1 MSSHLKPSAIRPTGS
16 ATHRLLILFAVALAA
31 RVATFGNPVV
41 HVDEEFYFFTGHA
54 MWQGA
59 WPFVDV
65 WDRKP
70 IGLFLLY
77 ALPAAF
83 GFPAG
88 IWAYQAM
95 ALASV
100 VATGWLIARMAER
113 LGWGAGATAA
123 GIAYILWLDVLG
135 GQGGQAPVF
144 YNLPMIGAAWLIL
157 ESDARGSRMP
167 GLGAMALV
175 GVVLQIKYSAVFEG
189 MVFGLWL
196 LGAEW
201 RRSRSPL
208 ALIPYGMALIVIALA
223 PTLAAAGVYAAIG
236 QWDAFLYANFLS
248 IFHRN
253 PDPLPELAGNLGQM
267 VLILSP
273 IVTLA
278 VLGLKRTWRED
289 SEKTLLAVWL
299 GAAIIGVL
307 LFRPWFDHYGLPI
320 LLPACTAA
328 AAMLG
333 REDWRRRDTPALL
346 LTVALAG
353 QIVLLSLRHE
363 RGDGAEFAA
372 LSDAVGKG
380 PGCLYVYS
388 GSTMLYVAT
397 RRCTL
402 SRYIVPAHLSRA
414 REAGATG
421 VDQDAEIA
429 RILAQRPGVVV
440 MRPPYN
446 GERSA
451 AHAHVLAA
459 MADGYRLT
467 AKLPMGNEMIR
478 VYKSTR

>member
-1 MSSHLKPSAIRPTGS
+1 M
-16 ATHRLLILFAVALAA
+16 ALAA
-31 RVATFGNPVV
+31 RALTFGNPVV

-77 ALPAAF
+77 AVPAAF

-95 ALASV
+95 ALLSV
-100 VATGWLIARMAER
+100 VATASLIARMAER
-113 LGWGAGATAA
+113 LGWGMGATAA
-123 GIAYILWLDVLG
+123 GIAYVLWLDLLG

-144 YNLPMIGAAWLIL
+144 YNLLMMAAAWTIL
-157 ESDARGSRMP
+157 ESDRQHSRRRG
-167 GLGAMALV
+167 LAAMALV

-196 LGAEW
+196 LASEW
-201 RRSRSPL
+201 RRSRSVA
-208 ALIPYGMALIVIALA
+208 ALIPYGTALVAVSLV
-223 PTLAAAGVYAAIG
+223 PTLLAAGVYAAIG

-253 PDPLPELAGNLGQM
+253 PDPLGELAGNLGQM
-267 VLILSP
+267 ILILSP
-273 IVTLA
+273 IVALA
-278 VLGLKRTWRED
+278 VLGLKRAPKDRERIF
-289 SEKTLLAVWL
+289 LAVWL

-333 REDWRRRDTPALL
+333 REAWQRRYTPALL
-346 LTVALAG
+346 LTAALAG

-363 RGDGAEFAA
+363 RGDAAEFAA
-372 LSDAVGKG
+372 LSQAVGKG

-397 RRCTL
+397 ERCTL
-402 SRYIVPAHLSRA
+402 SRWIVPAHLSRA

-421 VDQDAEIA
+421 VDQDAEIT
-429 RILAQRPGVVV
+429 RILAQHPAVVV

-446 GERSA
+446 GERPE
-451 AHAHVLAA
+451 AHARVMAA
-459 MADGYRLT
+459 MTDGYRLT
-467 AKLPMGNEMIR
+467 AQLPMGNETIR

>member
-1 MSSHLKPSAIRPTGS
+1 
-16 ATHRLLILFAVALAA
+16 
-31 RVATFGNPVV
+31 
-41 HVDEEFYFFTGHA
+41 

-83 GFPAG
+83 GFPGG

-100 VATGWLIARMAER
+100 VATAWLIARMAER
-113 LGWGAGATAA
+113 LGWGAGAMAA
-123 GIAYILWLDVLG
+123 GIAYILWLDLLG

-144 YNLPMIGAAWLIL
+144 YNLLMMGAAWTIL
-157 ESDARGSRMP
+157 ESDRRRARS
-167 GLGAMALV
+167 LGIVAMALV
-175 GVVLQIKYSAVFEG
+175 GIVLQIKYSAVFEG

-196 LGAEW
+196 LASEW
-201 RRSRSPL
+201 RRSRSPVAL
-208 ALIPYGMALIVIALA
+208 MLYGIGLVAVSLIPTAL
-223 PTLAAAGVYAAIG
+223 AAGVYAAIG

-253 PDPLPELAGNLGQM
+253 PDPLSELAGNLGQM
-267 VLILSP
+267 ILILSP

-278 VLGLKRTWRED
+278 VLGLKRTWRGDGEHGF
-289 SEKTLLAVWL
+289 LAVWL
-299 GAAIIGVL
+299 GAAIVGVL

-320 LLPACTAA
+320 LLPACTAS

-333 REDWRRRDTPALL
+333 SGAWRRRHAPALL

-353 QIVLLSLRHE
+353 QVVLLALRHE
-363 RGDGAEFAA
+363 RGDGTQFTA
-372 LSDAVGKG
+372 LATAVGKG

-397 RRCTL
+397 ERCAL
-402 SRYIVPAHLSRA
+402 SRWIVPAHLSRA

-421 VDQDAEIA
+421 VDQDAEIT
-429 RILAQRPGVVV
+429 RILSQHPAVVV

-446 GERSA
+446 GERPE
-451 AHAHVLAA
+451 AHARVLAA
-459 MADGYRLT
+459 MAGGYRLT
-467 AKLPMGNEMIR
+467 AKLPMGNETIS
-478 VYKSTR
+478 VYKSAR

>member
-1 MSSHLKPSAIRPTGS
+1 MPSFDRSTILNPN
-16 ATHRLLILFAVALAA
+16 RLLILLAVALVA
-31 RVATFGNPVV
+31 RALTFGNPVV
-41 HVDEEFYFFTGHA
+41 HVDEEFYFFTGHS

-70 IGLFLLY
+70 VGLFLLY
-77 ALPAAF
+77 AIPAAF

-88 IWAYQAM
+88 IWVYQMM

-100 VATGWLIARMAER
+100 VATAWLIARMAER

-123 GIAYILWLDVLG
+123 GIAYILWLDLLG

-144 YNLPMIGAAWLIL
+144 YNLVMMGAAWAIL
-157 ESDARGSRMP
+157 ESDRRGVRSL
-167 GLGAMALV
+167 GLLAMALV
-175 GVVLQIKYSAVFEG
+175 GIVLQIKYSAVFEG
-189 MVFGLWL
+189 VVFGLWL
-196 LGAEW
+196 LASEW
-201 RRSRSPL
+201 RRRRSPA
-208 ALIPYGMALIVIALA
+208 ALVLYGTALVAVSLA
-223 PTLAAAGVYAAIG
+223 PTALAAGVYAAIG

-253 PDPLPELAGNLGQM
+253 PDPLGELAGNLGQM

-278 VLGLKRTWRED
+278 VLGLKRTERD
-289 SEKTLLAVWL
+289 SERTFLAVWL
-299 GAAIIGVL
+299 GAGVVGVL

-333 REDWRRRDTPALL
+333 REDWRRRHTPALL

-363 RGDGAEFAA
+363 RGDATEFAA
-372 LSDAVGKG
+372 LSQAVGKG

-397 RRCTL
+397 QRCTL
-402 SRYIVPAHLSRA
+402 SHWIVPAHLSRA

-421 VDQDAEIA
+421 VDQDAEIT
-429 RILAQRPGVVV
+429 RILSQHPAVVV

-446 GERSA
+446 GERAA
-451 AHAHVLAA
+451 AHARVLAA
-459 MADGYRLT
+459 MADGYRLA

-478 VYKSTR
+478 VYKSAR

>member
-1 MSSHLKPSAIRPTGS
+1 
-16 ATHRLLILFAVALAA
+16 
-31 RVATFGNPVV
+31 
-41 HVDEEFYFFTGHA
+41 
-54 MWQGA
+54 
-59 WPFVDV
+59 
-65 WDRKP
+65 
-70 IGLFLLY
+70 GLFLLY

-88 IWAYQAM
+88 IWTYQAM

-123 GIAYILWLDVLG
+123 GVAYILWLDLLG

-144 YNLPMIGAAWLIL
+144 YNLLMMGAAWAIL
-157 ESDARGSRMP
+157 ESDRRGLRSL
-167 GLGAMALV
+167 GLAAMTLV
-175 GVVLQIKYSAVFEG
+175 GLVLQIKYSAVVEG

-196 LGAEW
+196 LVAEW
-201 RRSRSPL
+201 RRSQSPVALILYGL
-208 ALIPYGMALIVIALA
+208 ALVVVSLL
-223 PTLAAAGVYAAIG
+223 PTAMAAGVYAAIG

-253 PDPLPELAGNLGQM
+253 PDPIGELAGNLGQM

-273 IVTLA
+273 VVTLA
-278 VLGLKRTWRED
+278 VLGLKRARRGRER
-289 SEKTLLAVWL
+289 TFLAVWL

-307 LFRPWFDHYGLPI
+307 IFRPWFDHYGLPI

-333 REDWRRRDTPALL
+333 RQDWRRRQTPALL
-346 LTVALAG
+346 LIVALAG

-363 RGDGAEFAA
+363 RGDATEFAA
-372 LSDAVGKG
+372 LSQGVGKG

-397 RRCTL
+397 QRCAL
-402 SRYIVPAHLSRA
+402 SRWIVPAHLSRA

-421 VDQDAEIA
+421 VDQDSEIA
-429 RILAQRPGVVV
+429 RILSQHPAVVV

-446 GERSA
+446 GERPE
-451 AHAHVLAA
+451 AHARVLAA
-459 MADGYRLT
+459 MADGYRLA
-467 AKLPMGNEMIR
+467 AKLPMGNETIS

>member
-1 MSSHLKPSAIRPTGS
+1 MIRSASTPMVR
-16 ATHRLLILFAVALAA
+16 RLLVLFLVAVAA
-31 RVATFGNPVV
+31 RALTFGNPVV
-41 HVDEEFYFFTGHA
+41 HVDEEFYFFTGTA
-54 MWQGA
+54 MHHGA

-77 ALPAAF
+77 ALPAAL
-83 GFPAG
+83 GYPAG
-88 IWAYQAM
+88 IWGYQLF

-100 VATGWLIARMAER
+100 VATAWAIARMADR
-113 LGWGAGATAA
+113 LGWTTGATAA
-123 GIAYILWLDVLG
+123 GIAYILWLDLLG

-144 YNLPMIGAAWLIL
+144 YNALMIGAAWLIL
-157 ESDARGSRMP
+157 ESDRRRARAP
-167 GLGAMALV
+167 GLAAMALV
-175 GVVLQIKYSAVFEG
+175 GIVLQIKYSAVFEG

-201 RRSRSPL
+201 RRSRSPG
-208 ALIPYGMALIVIALA
+208 ALVGYGAALVAVSLA
-223 PTLAAAGVYAAIG
+223 PTAIAAGVYAAIG

-253 PDPLPELAGNLGQM
+253 PDPLPELAANLGQM

-278 VLGLKRTWRED
+278 VLGLQRTWRAPDAPAERGF
-289 SEKTLLAVWL
+289 LAVWL
-299 GAAIIGVL
+299 DAAIVGVL

-333 REDWRRRDTPALL
+333 RAAWRRRLAPALL
-346 LTVALAG
+346 LVVALGG
-353 QIVLLSLRHE
+353 QIVLLALRHE
-363 RGDGAEFAA
+363 RGGPAEFAA
-372 LSDAVGKG
+372 LSAAVGRG

-397 RRCTL
+397 RRCAL

-429 RILAQRPGVVV
+429 RILRARPAVVV

-446 GERSA
+446 GERPA
-451 AHAHVLAA
+451 AHARVMAA

-467 AKLPMGNEMIR
+467 AKLPMGNETIR
-478 VYKSTR
+478 VYKSIP

>member
-1 MSSHLKPSAIRPTGS
+1 MPSLDRPTTS
-16 ATHRLLILFAVALAA
+16 TAHRLLILLAVAILARA
-31 RVATFGNPVV
+31 LTFGNPVV
-41 HVDEEFYFFTGHA
+41 HVDEEFYFFTGHS

-70 IGLFLLY
+70 VGLFLLY

-123 GIAYILWLDVLG
+123 GVAYILWLDLLG

-144 YNLPMIGAAWLIL
+144 YNLLMMGAAWTIL
-157 ESDARGSRMP
+157 ESDRRGSRTL
-167 GLGAMALV
+167 GLAAMALV
-175 GVVLQIKYSAVFEG
+175 GLVLQIKYSAVFEG

-196 LGAEW
+196 LASEW
-201 RRSRSPL
+201 RRSRSVV
-208 ALIPYGMALIVIALA
+208 ALIPYAAGLVAVSLA
-223 PTLAAAGVYAAIG
+223 PTALAAGVYAAIG

-253 PDPLPELAGNLGQM
+253 PDPLAELVGNLGQM

-273 IVTLA
+273 VVTLA
-278 VLGLKRTWRED
+278 VLGLKRAERDRER
-289 SEKTLLAVWL
+289 TFLAVWL

-307 LFRPWFDHYGLPI
+307 IFRPWFDHYGLPI

-333 REDWRRRDTPALL
+333 RDDWRRRHTPALL

-363 RGDGAEFAA
+363 RGDAAEFAA
-372 LSDAVGKG
+372 LSQAVGKE

-397 RRCTL
+397 QRCAL
-402 SRYIVPAHLSRA
+402 SRWIVPAHLSRA

-421 VDQDAEIA
+421 VDQDSEIT
-429 RILAQRPGVVV
+429 RILSQHPAVVV

-446 GERSA
+446 GERPA
-451 AHAHVLAA
+451 AHARVLAA
-459 MADGYRLT
+459 MADGYRLA
-467 AKLPMGNEMIR
+467 AKLPMGNETIS
-478 VYKSTR
+478 VYKSAR

>member
-1 MSSHLKPSAIRPTGS
+1 MPIPPKPLTQHYRA
-16 ATHRLLILFAVALAA
+16 HRLLILLAVAILARA
-31 RVATFGNPVV
+31 LTFGNPVV
-41 HVDEEFYFFTGHA
+41 HVDEEFYFFTGHS

-70 IGLFLLY
+70 VGLFLLY
-77 ALPAAF
+77 AIPAAF

-123 GIAYILWLDVLG
+123 GIAYILWLDLLG

-144 YNLPMIGAAWLIL
+144 YNLLMMAAAWAIL
-157 ESDARGSRMP
+157 ESDRRASRTL

-175 GVVLQIKYSAVFEG
+175 GIVLQIKYSAVFEG

-196 LGAEW
+196 LASEW
-201 RRSRSPL
+201 RRSRSVA
-208 ALIPYGMALIVIALA
+208 ALIAYGAGLIVLSLA
-223 PTLAAAGVYAAIG
+223 PTLLAAGVYAAIG

-253 PDPLPELAGNLGQM
+253 PDPLGELAGNLGQM

-273 IVTLA
+273 IVALA
-278 VLGLKRTWRED
+278 VLGLKRASRDRER
-289 SEKTLLAVWL
+289 TFLAVWL
-299 GAAIIGVL
+299 GASIVGVL

-333 REDWRRRDTPALL
+333 REDWRRRQTPALL

-363 RGDGAEFAA
+363 RGDAAEFAA
-372 LSDAVGKG
+372 LSQAVGRG

-397 RRCTL
+397 ERCAL
-402 SRYIVPAHLSRA
+402 SRWIVPAHLSRA

-421 VDQDAEIA
+421 VDQDAEITRVLSQHPA
-429 RILAQRPGVVV
+429 VVV

-446 GERSA
+446 GERPE
-451 AHAHVLAA
+451 AHARVIAA
-459 MADGYRLT
+459 MADGYRLA
-467 AKLPMGNEMIR
+467 AKLPMGNETIR

>member
-1 MSSHLKPSAIRPTGS
+1 MSVTHKPSANHSG
-16 ATHRLLILFAVALAA
+16 THRLLILLAVAILA
-31 RVATFGNPVV
+31 RTLTFGNPVV
-41 HVDEEFYFFTGHA
+41 HVDEEFYFFTGHS

-70 IGLFLLY
+70 VGLFLLY
-77 ALPAAF
+77 AIPAAF

-95 ALASV
+95 ALAGV

-123 GIAYILWLDVLG
+123 GIAYILWLDLLG

-144 YNLPMIGAAWLIL
+144 YNLLMMAAAWAIL
-157 ESDARGSRMP
+157 GSDRRGLRSL
-167 GLGAMALV
+167 GLAAMALV
-175 GVVLQIKYSAVFEG
+175 GLVLQIKYSAVVEG
-189 MVFGLWL
+189 MAFGLWL
-196 LGAEW
+196 LFAEW
-201 RRSRSPL
+201 RRSRSPA
-208 ALIPYGMALIVIALA
+208 ALIPYGLALVVVSLL
-223 PTLAAAGVYAAIG
+223 PTAMAAGVYAAIG

-253 PDPLPELAGNLGQM
+253 PDPLAELAGNLGQM
-267 VLILSP
+267 LLILSP

-278 VLGLKRTWRED
+278 VLGLKRAERDGERNF
-289 SEKTLLAVWL
+289 LAVWL

-307 LFRPWFDHYGLPI
+307 IFRPWFDHYGLPI

-333 REDWRRRDTPALL
+333 REAWRRRHTPALL

-363 RGDGAEFAA
+363 RGDATEFAA
-372 LSDAVGKG
+372 LSQAVGKG

-397 RRCTL
+397 QRCAL
-402 SRYIVPAHLSRA
+402 SRWIVPAHLSRA

-421 VDQDAEIA
+421 VDQDAEIT
-429 RILAQRPGVVV
+429 RILSQHPAVIV

-446 GERSA
+446 GERPE
-451 AHAHVLAA
+451 AHARVLAA
-459 MADGYRLT
+459 MADGYRLA
-467 AKLPMGNEMIR
+467 AKLPMGNETIS

>member
-1 MSSHLKPSAIRPTGS
+1 MSISPKPSANHSG
-16 ATHRLLILFAVALAA
+16 THRLLILLAVAVLARA
-31 RVATFGNPVV
+31 LTFGNPVV
-41 HVDEEFYFFTGHA
+41 HVDEEFYFFTGHS

-70 IGLFLLY
+70 VGLFLLY
-77 ALPAAF
+77 AIPAAF

-95 ALASV
+95 ASLSV
-100 VATGWLIARMAER
+100 VGTAWLIARMAER

-123 GIAYILWLDVLG
+123 GIAYILWLDLLG

-144 YNLPMIGAAWLIL
+144 YNLLMMAAAWAIL
-157 ESDARGSRMP
+157 ESDRRASRP
-167 GLGAMALV
+167 LGLAAMALV
-175 GVVLQIKYSAVFEG
+175 GLVLQIKYSAVFEG

-196 LGAEW
+196 LVAEW
-201 RRSRSPL
+201 RRSRSVV
-208 ALIPYGMALIVIALA
+208 ALILYGAALVAVSLA
-223 PTLAAAGVYAAIG
+223 PTALAAGVYAAIG

-253 PDPLPELAGNLGQM
+253 PDPIGELAGNLGQM

-278 VLGLKRTWRED
+278 VLGLKRAERDRER
-289 SEKTLLAVWL
+289 TFLAVWL
-299 GAAIIGVL
+299 GGAIIGVL
-307 LFRPWFDHYGLPI
+307 IFRPWFDHYGLPI

-333 REDWRRRDTPALL
+333 REDWRRRQTPALL

-363 RGDGAEFAA
+363 RGDATEFAA
-372 LSDAVGKG
+372 LSQAVGQG

-397 RRCTL
+397 QRCTL
-402 SRYIVPAHLSRA
+402 SRWIVPAHLSRA
-414 REAGATG
+414 REVGATG
-421 VDQDAEIA
+421 VDQDVEIA
-429 RILAQRPGVVV
+429 RILSQHPAVVV

-446 GERSA
+446 GERPE
-451 AHAHVLAA
+451 AHARMLAA
-459 MADGYRLT
+459 MADGYRLA
-467 AKLPMGNEMIR
+467 AKLPMGNEMIS
-478 VYKSTR
+478 VYKSAR